1 MFRKIHFIAL
11 VWCKLHYPIHEQT
24 TSKFYCAKKKCFFFF
39 FFFFLKKVWNR
50 NTNHFNGMTTSSSSM
65 LSDTS
70 LLSMKST
77 HMTLAREIWERG
89 KVSTMRKSRRP
100 GGGGAA
106 ETTIKCKF
114 LKFLNR
120 TVTENGPRTSPPS
133 KNKIPREE
141 FWPTGNFFGDPR
153 MKYYEDNDEFH
164 WKLKYHAKI

>member
-39 FFFFLKKVWNR
+39 FFFLKKVWNR
-50 NTNHFNGMTTSSSSM
+50 NTNHFNGMTTSSSSV

-133 KNKIPREE
+133 KKKNSSRGILTHWK
-141 FWPTGNFFGDPR
+141 FFGGSAHEILWR
-153 MKYYEDNDEFH
+153 
-164 WKLKYHAKI
+164 

>member
-24 TSKFYCAKKKCFFFF
+24 TSKFYCAKKKCFFF

-100 GGGGAA
+100 GGGAA

-133 KNKIPREE
+133 KKKNSSRGILTHWK
-141 FWPTGNFFGDPR
+141 FFGGSAHEILWR
-153 MKYYEDNDEFH
+153 
-164 WKLKYHAKI
+164 